1 MDDLKPTFKTL
12 LKFQC
17 LFSIKN
23 DKTLHDLLKLSSFNV
38 IRAQSSEFKVFTVW
52 ECWESCSP
60 AAPPPP
66 APWRSDCPCPSPAS
80 SAGSSPSW
88 SCNLQLQRHS
98 APAALSS
105 STCRDLTQCYA
116 IEFIYCVFSITF
128 SSIWKDKRWN
138 AKMVVT
144 SNGRNF
150 HLKWES
156 VVIRFHTFWMLIT
169 WHFNSGRLK
178 AEISPKLEIK
188 RRQFSD
194 RLGF

>member
-1 MDDLKPTFKTL
+1 M
-12 LKFQC
+12 
-17 LFSIKN
+17 
-23 DKTLHDLLKLSSFNV
+23 
-38 IRAQSSEFKVFTVW
+38 FTVW
-52 ECWESCSP
+52 ECWESGSP

-66 APWRSDCPCPSPAS
+66 SPWRSDCPCPSPAS

-88 SCNLQLQRHS
+88 SCSLQQRRHW
-98 APAALSS
+98 APAAPSS
-105 STCRDLTQCYA
+105 STCRDLTVPVLHLSHVEYK
-116 IEFIYCVFSITF
+116 FSITF

-150 HLKWES
+150 HLKWKS
-156 VVIRFHTFWMLIT
+156 VLIRFPTFWMLIT
-169 WHFNSGRLK
+169 WHFNSGREK